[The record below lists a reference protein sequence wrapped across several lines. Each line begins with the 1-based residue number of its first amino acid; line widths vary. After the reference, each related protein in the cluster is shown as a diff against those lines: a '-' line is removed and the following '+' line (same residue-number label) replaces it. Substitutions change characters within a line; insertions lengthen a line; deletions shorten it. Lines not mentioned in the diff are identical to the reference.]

1 MVRIGRFFLLCALL
15 AAVGTAAA
23 DDLRCRQQ
31 GDGSRKCTAAD
42 GTVWRSSQGT
52 DGSEVWRSS
61 DGRRLKVD
69 TDSAGKTRVREQGRT
84 IERGEVRDDQVRWQR
99 PQQAGSIRERD
110 TSSGTR
116 LNSADGQQRCR
127 TSDEGACRQVPPTIY
142 QTQEIK

>member
-1 MVRIGRFFLLCALL
+1 MVRIGRLFLLCALL

-31 GDGSRKCTAAD
+31 SDGGRKCTAAD

-69 TDSAGKTRVREQGRT
+69 TDSAGKTRVREQGRA

-142 QTQEIK
+142 QTQETK

>member
-31 GDGSRKCTAAD
+31 GGGSRKCTAAD

-69 TDSAGKTRVREQGRT
+69 TDSAGKTRVREQGRA

-99 PQQAGSIRERD
+99 PQQAGSIRERE

-127 TSDEGACRQVPPTIY
+127 TNDEGACRQVPPTIY
-142 QTQEIK
+142 QTQERK